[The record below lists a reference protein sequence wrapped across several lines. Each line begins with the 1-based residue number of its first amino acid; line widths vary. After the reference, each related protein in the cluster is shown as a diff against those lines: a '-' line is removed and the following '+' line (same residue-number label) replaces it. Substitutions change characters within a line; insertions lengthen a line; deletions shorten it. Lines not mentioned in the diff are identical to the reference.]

1 MRYISALQRSHA
13 ILSSLFAG
21 VALVASGVIGFG
33 NGGRAGSDM
42 QEL

>member
-1 MRYISALQRSHA
+1 MRYISAAQRSHA

-21 VALVASGVIGFG
+21 VVLVLRGVIGLG
-33 NGGRAGSDM
+33 NGVRAGSDM